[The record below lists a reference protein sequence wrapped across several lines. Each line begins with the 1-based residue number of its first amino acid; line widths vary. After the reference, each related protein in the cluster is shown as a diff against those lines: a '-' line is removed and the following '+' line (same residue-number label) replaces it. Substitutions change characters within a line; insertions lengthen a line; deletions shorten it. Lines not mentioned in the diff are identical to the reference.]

1 MRVDV
6 EALDQIS
13 DEFVN
18 AALDPTQWKGLI
30 EKISAASGAYGV
42 NIVPI
47 LGRLHETVIATDSL
61 APAMDAYFGEE
72 WHKRDFRALQVPLLQ
87 RSGVLIEHDYASE
100 EHFSH
105 LDYYRSQ
112 LQFDLRWTAMLGF
125 GSGQNF
131 AAFVLQRRVADG
143 AFNREEAAVFQR
155 IRQKLLVAA
164 AIMRAISDSRVIGM
178 SSAFE
183 TANLG
188 CIFFDWLGRVTLVN
202 DKAQNFLGDHLQVSE
217 GRLRAA
223 RPEETAQINKRLK
236 AVLYGEI
243 SFDKDS
249 SDVVLVS
256 RPDRRPLIVRMQR
269 LSNNIQDIF
278 GGSSVLALIEDPD
291 ETRPI
296 DRSTL
301 ATVFDLTAREAEVA
315 TLLANGA
322 GLVEIG
328 EKLNITYET
337 VRSFIRA
344 IYRKTE
350 TNNQS
355 QLSSLLGKIRL

>member
-1 MRVDV
+1 M
-6 EALDQIS
+6 
-13 DEFVN
+13 
-18 AALDPTQWKGLI
+18 
-30 EKISAASGAYGV
+30 

-72 WHKRDFRALQVPLLQ
+72 WDKRDFRAQHVPLLH
-87 RSGVLIEHDYASE
+87 RSGVLIEQDYASE
-100 EHFSH
+100 EHFAQ
-105 LDYYRSQ
+105 LEYYRSQ

-143 AFNREEAAVFQR
+143 AFEREEVAVFR
-155 IRQKLLVAA
+155 KIRQKLLIAA
-164 AIMRAISDSRVIGM
+164 AIMGSIADARAMGM

-183 TANLG
+183 TAQMG

-202 DKAQNFLGDHLQVSE
+202 DKARGFLGDDLQVGE
-217 GRLRAA
+217 GRLRAK
-223 RPEETAQINKRLK
+223 RPEETAQINRRLK
-236 AVLYGEI
+236 TVLRDAV

-249 SDVVLVS
+249 SDVILVS
-256 RPDRRPLIVRMQR
+256 RPDRRPLILRMQR
-269 LSNNIQDIF
+269 LSNTIQDIF
-278 GGSSVLALIEDPD
+278 GGFSVMALIEDPD

-296 DRSTL
+296 GRSTL
-301 ATVFDLTAREAEVA
+301 SIMFDLTAREAEVA

-350 TNNQS
+350 TNNQR